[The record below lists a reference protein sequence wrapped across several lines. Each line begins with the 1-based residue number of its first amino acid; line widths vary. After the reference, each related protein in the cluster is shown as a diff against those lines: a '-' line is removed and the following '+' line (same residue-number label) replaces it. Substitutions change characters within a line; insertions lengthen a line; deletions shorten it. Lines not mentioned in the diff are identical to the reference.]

1 MAGQGDCPVGWTH
14 VLTRAAFAFVFQGED
29 MRIGFA
35 RNNIGVSRRD
45 TDQDVLV
52 NSAITPRA
60 MGRARRRG
68 HAYFFSLLLP
78 HAAHTISRSQP

>member
-1 MAGQGDCPVGWTH
+1 
-14 VLTRAAFAFVFQGED
+14 
-29 MRIGFA
+29 
-35 RNNIGVSRRD
+35 VSRRD